1 MISPEKIKQF
11 NLKHEKLILDAL
23 VLLDQAQAIA
33 DQNAEFRQY
42 EKDFAQQAKKLR
54 KAAQEAGSP

>member
-33 DQNAEFRQY
+33 DQNADFRQY

-54 KAAQEAGSP
+54 KAANAAP

>member
-54 KAAQEAGSP
+54 KAANAAT

>member
-54 KAAQEAGSP
+54 KAANAAP

>member
-23 VLLDQAQAIA
+23 VLLEQAQAIA
-33 DQNAEFRQY
+33 DQNADFRQY

>member
-1 MISPEKIKQF
+1 MISPKQIKQF

-23 VLLDQAQAIA
+23 ALLEQAQAIA

-42 EKDFAQQAKKLR
+42 EKDFAQQAAKLR
-54 KAAQEAGSP
+54 EAATVAP

>member
-23 VLLDQAQAIA
+23 VLLEQAQAIA

>member
-23 VLLDQAQAIA
+23 ILVEQAQAIA

-42 EKDFAQQAKKLR
+42 EKDFAKQAKKLR

>member
-11 NLKHEKLILDAL
+11 NLKHENLILDAL

-42 EKDFAQQAKKLR
+42 EKDFSKQAAKLR
-54 KAAQEAGSP
+54 EAANVSP